1 MSTFADLDKP
11 PFYTAVYMD
20 PAAGIDDGLH
30 SDAVSTMLSLAMMLT
45 GFVGF
50 RDDMA
55 AENRRVRIAF
65 WKDYT
70 TMKAWE
76 KTAKDL
82 LPHRITLD
90 DCIASEGCL
99 WRWLDDDQETSVAPM
114 IRAA

>member
-20 PAAGIDDGLH
+20 AAAGADEGLH
-30 SDAVSTMLSLAMMLT
+30 SEAVSTMLSLAMMLT

-55 AENRRVRIAF
+55 AGKRRVRIVF
-65 WKDYT
+65 WKNYQ

-76 KTAKDL
+76 KTAADL
-82 LPHRITLD
+82 LPHRVSLA
-90 DCIASEGCL
+90 DCVASEGCL
-99 WRWLDDDQETSVAPM
+99 WRWLDDDQETSIVPM
-114 IRAA
+114 IKAA